1 MTGTCRFK
9 ARFKDLVAMVKLS
22 YHGMKQ
28 GKLVVDLPVLGTN
41 EVFGFRYQEIS
52 AYGPQG
58 GLRKLQKLIFD
69 ILRCTMVP
77 SVGGDDNAVGWPFF
91 EIINVVLSGELINWL
106 DWLVHQMLEC
116 KRNVNAPL
124 ILQPYIKALVFCTI
138 KDFRATCEV
147 SHQVHWPL
155 IDNEAYLARESSPMA
170 CRILGPNSLG

>member
-1 MTGTCRFK
+1 
-9 ARFKDLVAMVKLS
+9 MVKLS

-116 KRNVNAPL
+116 KRVVNAPL
-124 ILQPYIKALVFCTI
+124 ILQPYIMALVLCTI
-138 KDFRATCEV
+138 ENFGGACEIN
-147 SHQVHWPL
+147 HQVYWPF
-155 IDNEAYLARESSPMA
+155 IKDESYLARESSSMA
-170 CRILGPNSLG
+170 CKIPRPNSLGMFQ